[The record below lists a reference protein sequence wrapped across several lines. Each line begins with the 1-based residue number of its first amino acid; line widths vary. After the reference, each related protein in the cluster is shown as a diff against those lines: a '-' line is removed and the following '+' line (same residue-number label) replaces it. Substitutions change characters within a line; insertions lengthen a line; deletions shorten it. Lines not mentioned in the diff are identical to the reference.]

1 MARYK
6 PTTGELQSLADV
18 DKALKELCALEAEI
32 ERIDSE
38 GEKQIA
44 AIKAKTAEAG
54 KDLRERV
61 KEISA
66 TIKAFCDYHKGEYF
80 KDKKSIDLAFG
91 TIGYRLTPPSISIS
105 KQTLPLMKQLGMAGY
120 IRIKE
125 EVDKEALLTLDDDIL
140 AQIEAVK
147 KQKNEFFI
155 QPKREQV
162 NKELLA
168 SA

>member
-6 PTTGELQSLADV
+6 PTTGELESLADV

-38 GEKQIA
+38 ADKQIA
-44 AIKAKTAEAG
+44 AIKAKAAEAG
-54 KDLRERV
+54 KGLRERV
-61 KEISA
+61 KEVSA

-80 KDKKSIDLAFG
+80 KDKKSLDLAFG
-91 TIGYRLTPPSISIS
+91 TIGYRLTPPSVSIT
-105 KQTLPLMKQLGMAGY
+105 KQTLPLMKQLGLVGY
-120 IRIKE
+120 IRVKE
-125 EVDKEALLTLDDDIL
+125 EVDKEALLSLDDETL

-162 NKELLA
+162 NKDLLA

>member
-6 PTTGELQSLADV
+6 PTTGELQSLSDV

-32 ERIDSE
+32 ERIDAD
-38 GEKQIA
+38 GEKLIA
-44 AIKAKTAEAG
+44 AIKAKTAETG
-54 KDLRERV
+54 KPLRERV
-61 KEISA
+61 KEVSA
-66 TIKAFCDYHKGEYF
+66 TIKAFCDYHKNEYF
-80 KDKKSIDLAFG
+80 KDKKSLDLSFG

-105 KQTLPLMKQLGMAGY
+105 KQTLALMKQLGLVGY
-120 IRIKE
+120 IRVKE
-125 EVDKEALLTLDDDIL
+125 EVDKEALLALDDDTL

-147 KQKNEFFI
+147 KQKNEFFV

-162 NKELLA
+162 NKDLLA

>member
-6 PTTGELQSLADV
+6 PTTGELQNLADV

-32 ERIDSE
+32 ERIDAE
-38 GEKQIA
+38 GEKLIA
-44 AIKAKTAEAG
+44 AIKAKTAETG
-54 KDLRERV
+54 KPLRERV
-61 KEISA
+61 KEVSA
-66 TIKAFCDYHKGEYF
+66 TIKAFCDYHKNEYF
-80 KDKKSIDLAFG
+80 KDKKSLDLSFG

-105 KQTLPLMKQLGMAGY
+105 KQTLALMKQLGLVGY
-120 IRIKE
+120 IRVKE
-125 EVDKEALLTLDDDIL
+125 EVDKEALLALDDDTL

-147 KQKNEFFI
+147 KQKNEFFV

-162 NKELLA
+162 NKDLLA